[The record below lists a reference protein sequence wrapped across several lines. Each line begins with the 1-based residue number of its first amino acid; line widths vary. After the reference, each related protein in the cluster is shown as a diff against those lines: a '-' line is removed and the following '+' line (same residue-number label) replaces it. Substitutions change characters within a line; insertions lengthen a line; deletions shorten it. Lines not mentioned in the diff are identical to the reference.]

1 LENIYGIF
9 CEYKKPKIKKIII
22 KNHFPITSL
31 VVGVLCGNKEGA
43 LQIFKKLI
51 I

>member
-1 LENIYGIF
+1 MEYFANI
-9 CEYKKPKIKKIII
+9 KSLKLKKIII
-22 KNHFPITSL
+22 KKHSPITSL

-43 LQIFKKLI
+43 LSIFKKLI